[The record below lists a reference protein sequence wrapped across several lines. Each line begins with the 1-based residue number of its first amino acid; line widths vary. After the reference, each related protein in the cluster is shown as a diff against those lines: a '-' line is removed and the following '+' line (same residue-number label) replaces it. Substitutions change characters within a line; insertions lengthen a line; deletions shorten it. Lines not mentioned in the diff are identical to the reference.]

1 MEYLIFGVACLAVI
15 LLIVLIVRQPAG
27 KSNSELSA
35 IRSRI
40 DYLIS
45 DSRESAKLQ
54 REELSNALAVGER
67 ATSDRVSK
75 ELEGVRQVLDLR
87 LGEIKGVVDEKLS
100 KTLDER
106 LDSNFKQIADS
117 LSSLYGSLRE
127 LNALSG
133 GIQDLS
139 RTLSNVKAK
148 GIWGERQ
155 LGAIIEQTIASSQY
169 DTNVITKAMSSDR
182 VEFAIKIPCSGGF
195 VYLPID
201 SKMPTES
208 YERFCNAQDKAAEKE
223 ALRQLEQRIKDEA
236 KRISSKY
243 IDPPHTTDFAI
254 MFLPTESLYAQVLS
268 IPGLA
273 DWCQTSQ
280 KIMIAGPSTI
290 TALLNSLRVG
300 FTNIA
305 LNEKSAEVLRLLM
318 AVKTQYVK
326 FGEQIES
333 LQKRLSSAS
342 QAANELRRRSDIIG
356 ERMSSVSELDDREA
370 SRILGIIGGNADDI

>member
-100 KTLDER
+100 KALDER

-155 LGAIIEQTIASSQY
+155 LGAIIEQTMASSQY

-182 VEFAIKIPCSGGF
+182 VEFAIKIPFSGGF

-370 SRILGIIGGNADDI
+370 SRILGITGGNADDI

>member
-1 MEYLIFGVACLAVI
+1 
-15 LLIVLIVRQPAG
+15 
-27 KSNSELSA
+27 
-35 IRSRI
+35 
-40 DYLIS
+40 
-45 DSRESAKLQ
+45 
-54 REELSNALAVGER
+54 
-67 ATSDRVSK
+67 
-75 ELEGVRQVLDLR
+75 
-87 LGEIKGVVDEKLS
+87 
-100 KTLDER
+100 
-106 LDSNFKQIADS
+106 
-117 LSSLYGSLRE
+117 
-127 LNALSG
+127 
-133 GIQDLS
+133 
-139 RTLSNVKAK
+139 
-148 GIWGERQ
+148 
-155 LGAIIEQTIASSQY
+155 
-169 DTNVITKAMSSDR
+169 
-182 VEFAIKIPCSGGF
+182 
-195 VYLPID
+195 
-201 SKMPTES
+201 
-208 YERFCNAQDKAAEKE
+208 
-223 ALRQLEQRIKDEA
+223 
-236 KRISSKY
+236 
-243 IDPPHTTDFAI
+243 

-356 ERMSSVSELDDREA
+356 ERMSSVSELDDSEA